1 MSKILVKE
9 KNTIKVC
16 ELPDF
21 VTLGESTK
29 INDVPGLKEL
39 ITIPCSEGEYQLVDD
54 NYIFFKEGE
63 HYFVYNMQNNSKN
76 IIDIPNLE
84 KNEYELNK
92 VSDDIFI
99 IFEIEKY
106 INIRAYIVNSEFEV
120 EMIEPKQGEK
130 VEYLEYIDRDYI
142 IECVGNNIVGAYDI
156 EIGEYIPT
164 YPGNILIFDDRIKY
178 ICEVDEE
185 VKCSKIYFYDDCG
198 INNVSARRSRTFLS
212 FGISGDV
219 EYIMETDGDDN
230 FSFFDLENNVYFIAK
245 KGHTLKFISSSGVTF
260 VTEIDTNNNV
270 YRVYDISSG
279 KFLKNTVQNSCFEIV
294 KINGLEDGLLFVEKE
309 LESNKFVSM
318 FYSIDAPEAQIV
330 AGENNWLTYKIKSD
344 HIIIKDRCG
353 IIKRKIF
360 F

>member
-1 MSKILVKE
+1 MSKILINE
-9 KNTIKVC
+9 NNTLKVC
-16 ELPDF
+16 ELPAF
-21 VTLGESTK
+21 MTLGETTK
-29 INDVPGLKEL
+29 IKDVPGLKEL
-39 ITIPCSEGEYQLVDD
+39 LSIPCSEGEYQLVDD

-76 IIDIPNLE
+76 IIDIPNIE
-84 KNEYELNK
+84 KNKYVLNK
-92 VSDDIFI
+92 VSDIFI

-106 INIRAYIVNSEFEV
+106 VKIRAYIVNSDFEV
-120 EMIEPKQGEK
+120 EMIEPKQGES

-142 IECVGNNIVGAYDI
+142 IEFVGYNIVGAYDI

-198 INNVSARRSRTFLS
+198 INNISTRRSRTYLS

-245 KGHTLKFISSSGVTF
+245 KGHTLKVISSGGVTF

-270 YRVYDISSG
+270 YRVYDITTG
-279 KFLKNTVQNSCFEIV
+279 RFLKK
-294 KINGLEDGLLFVEKE
+294 KI
-309 LESNKFVSM
+309 
-318 FYSIDAPEAQIV
+318 
-330 AGENNWLTYKIKSD
+330 
-344 HIIIKDRCG
+344 
-353 IIKRKIF
+353 
-360 F
+360 

>member
-9 KNTIKVC
+9 KNNLKVC

-21 VTLGESTK
+21 VTLGESAK
-29 INDVPGLKEL
+29 IKDVPELKEL

-63 HYFVYNMQNNSKN
+63 HYFVYNMQNNCKN
-76 IIDIPNLE
+76 IIDIPNIE
-84 KNEYELNK
+84 KNKYVLNK
-92 VSDDIFI
+92 VSDIFI

-106 INIRAYIVNSEFEV
+106 VKIRAYIVNSDFEV
-120 EMIEPKQGEK
+120 KMIEPKQGES
-130 VEYLEYIDRDYI
+130 VEYLEFNGRVLIR
-142 IECVGNNIVGAYDI
+142 ECVGINIVGAYDI
-156 EIGEYIPT
+156 EMDEYIPT
-164 YPGNILIFDDRIKY
+164 YPGNILIFDDRSKY
-178 ICEVDEE
+178 ICEVDEKE
-185 VKCSKIYFYDDCG
+185 KYIKIYFYDECG
-198 INNVSARRSRTFLS
+198 INNISTRRSRTFLS

-219 EYIMETDGDDN
+219 EYIKETDGDDN

-245 KGHTLKFISSSGVTF
+245 KGHTLKFISSGGVTF

-279 KFLKNTVQNSCFEIV
+279 RFLKNTVQNSCFEIV
-294 KINGLEDGLLFVEKE
+294 EINGPDEGMLFVEKE
-309 LESNKFVSM
+309 LESNKFVSI
-318 FYSIDAPEAQIV
+318 FYSLDAPEDQIV
-330 AGENNWLTYKIKSD
+330 AGDNNWLTYKIKSD
-344 HIIIKDRCG
+344 HIIIKDKCG